1 MECIKCRKNV
11 PDGPF
16 CCQCGAKQ
24 DQPKRTAPR
33 RANGLGS
40 VRREK
45 KSWTGIAPGVSYS
58 ELQPDGTV
66 KLIRRRPEKRGFK
79 TKAEALRWAASFA
92 ETAEKA
98 PPTLATLWNAYLLG
112 DYTKLSKDR
121 QCAARKAHERLAPLM
136 GRRIDTLTVLDLQS
150 CVNDAATSH
159 YTARDMRTVLSKLY
173 LLAMAQGDAKVNLS
187 QFITLPEAEEAEAV
201 PFAPEEV
208 TRMWTAWREGEAL
221 IGYVLLMIY
230 TGMMPAE
237 LLACR
242 KDQIDLD
249 ACEIFGCG
257 KKTKRRKEVSILFPD
272 FLRPVL
278 EVLMQQ
284 ESPNSRADHGK
295 LLQMNKW
302 TFYARYHELL
312 QRLGIRDLPPYACRH
327 TFGTEAVKGQ
337 NSPEVV
343 RQMLRHTTILTQ
355 QRYTHITQEAA
366 KEAINKLAHG

>member
-1 MECIKCRKNV
+1 MTCIKCKKEV
-11 PDGPF
+11 PDGLY

-24 DQPKRTAPR
+24 EAPARRGSR

-40 VRREK
+40 AK
-45 KSWTGIAPGVSYS
+45 KVGRTWTGIAPGVSYS

-98 PPTLATLWNAYLLG
+98 PPTLAMLWNAYLLG

-136 GRRIDTLTVLDLQS
+136 GRRIDKLTVLDLQS

-173 LLAMAQGDAKVNLS
+173 QLAMAQGDAKTNLS
-187 QFITLPEAEEAEAV
+187 QFISLPELEEREAE

-208 TRMWTAWREGEAL
+208 ARMWTAWREGHVFA
-221 IGYVLLMIY
+221 GYILLMIY

-242 KDQIDLD
+242 HDQIDLD
-249 ACEIFGCG
+249 AGAIFGCG

-278 EVLMQQ
+278 EILMQQ
-284 ESPNSRADHGK
+284 RSISGTARVGMLLPMGK
-295 LLQMNKW
+295 RE
-302 TFYARYHELL
+302 FYDVYHVTLAS
-312 QRLGIRDLPPYACRH
+312 LGIPYRPPYSCRH
-327 TFGTEAVKGQ
+327 TFGTEAVVAIVLAE
-337 NSPEVV
+337 NIAV
-343 RQMLRHTTILTQ
+343 
-355 QRYTHITQEAA
+355 AA
-366 KEAINKLAHG
+366 IVNNCRWSAAGVCVDDSQ